1 MSWWRANASAR
12 ARSRLAIAT
21 TATRDDALAPT
32 MNDPAIFAAP
42 RIPIRRLIAREAT
55 RASTPSTN
63 EEVGSSEGVHRSASI
78 ASQHQIDLTRPRCS
92 GRTPP
97 LDELAPI

>member
-1 MSWWRANASAR
+1 MSWCRANASAR

-42 RIPIRRLIAREAT
+42 RIPIRTFIARQAT
-55 RASTPSTN
+55 RPPHRARMKKPLRA
-63 EEVGSSEGVHRSASI
+63 EVC
-78 ASQHQIDLTRPRCS
+78 IDLVRSRHSIRST
-92 GRTPP
+92 
-97 LDELAPI
+97 